1 MLRKGLALTC
11 LLTAIVD
18 QGTKYLVRLRFSIGE
33 SRPVIPGILHLT
45 YIRNPGIAFGLAAGW
60 SWAVLVVSGIMLAFL
75 ILRAP
80 RIFYRDPASLF
91 GLGLV
96 AGGTVGN
103 VVDRLRFGEVVD
115 FIDLRV
121 WPVFNVAD
129 VAIVCGAALVA
140 VRMAGGRGLLGD
152 GDRAGG
158 G

>member
-1 MLRKGLALTC
+1 MLRKGVALTS
-11 LLTAIVD
+11 LLTAIAD
-18 QGTKYLVRLRFSIGE
+18 QGTKYLVRLSFSIGE

-45 YIRNPGIAFGLAAGW
+45 YVRNPGIAFGLAPGW
-60 SWAVLVVSGIMLAFL
+60 SWAVLAVSGMMLAFL
-75 ILRAP
+75 VLRGP
-80 RIFYRDPASLF
+80 RMFSRDPASLF

-115 FIDLRV
+115 FIDLGV

-140 VRMAGGRGLLGD
+140 VRTAGGWGLLGD
-152 GDRAGG
+152 GGRTEGR
-158 G
+158 